1 MKIDSSLNVTDK
13 DDMKMM
19 DISVHNSTIGSD
31 YKITTGLYL
40 HPGVIIYFTRAQP
53 IQFANSLVGHW
64 TWYNQTSPTVTISLA
79 HGFTAKQRNMTDI
92 FDPLGL
98 DPSIQT
104 AMKTNSDKEIL
115 SLAEMKTGNIRFD
128 SSHFIV
134 TPPNNNG
141 SSCIADEY
149 ALSCAPGDW
158 SITPNNDALKL
169 TYYAGSFSKDQ
180 GPAGLPLQ
188 LPPRNAPNF
197 GATILTFK
205 SVTPERIIATDSHG
219 DTIYFLR
226 DYLAKTILPVNL
238 VGTWK
243 FYTDVIDGTGPAI
256 SGKFVFEPGTHELPV
271 SNANFT
277 ETPFYQKFANGTS
290 YALSWDDIRRGQWD
304 MGSHI
309 LSLYYFGVGTELW
322 LLKVINPNTVE
333 LSGNSGNVVHMTRIP
348 AGSG

>member
-1 MKIDSSLNVTDK
+1 
-13 DDMKMM
+13 MM

-31 YKITTGLYL
+31 YKITTALYL

-149 ALSCAPGDW
+149 ALSCVPGDW
-158 SITPNNDALKL
+158 SITPNNDALKSYIL
-169 TYYAGSFSKDQ
+169 CRFVFKR
-180 GPAGLPLQ
+180 
-188 LPPRNAPNF
+188 PRTCRS
-197 GATILTFK
+197 TIT
-205 SVTPERIIATDSHG
+205 IATQECTKFWCYHLDIQICDSRANNSNG
-219 DTIYFLR
+219 QSWRY
-226 DYLAKTILPVNL
+226 YLL
-238 VGTWK
+238 
-243 FYTDVIDGTGPAI
+243 
-256 SGKFVFEPGTHELPV
+256 FEG
-271 SNANFT
+271 
-277 ETPFYQKFANGTS
+277 
-290 YALSWDDIRRGQWD
+290 
-304 MGSHI
+304 
-309 LSLYYFGVGTELW
+309 
-322 LLKVINPNTVE
+322 
-333 LSGNSGNVVHMTRIP
+333 LSGQDDTSCKFGWYLEILY
-348 AGSG
+348 